1 MRSRPALRPL
11 AARCLGRTA
20 TVFAPLALALLL
32 ALPAAPGRA
41 AAPRDDPAQLVAAA
55 EAKVEQGDAAGAL
68 PLLERALKR
77 DPRLARGYLVRST
90 AHHILGEQAAGKQDL
105 ERAIAL
111 DPSLRQAFLNRGAVA
126 MAEGNNEA
134 ALADF
139 QRARDLDPA
148 DPGGHLNVGMAELLI
163 GRLDDAARSF
173 ESYLAAHP
181 AEAQAQYVVARNYA
195 MGGYAGLAIQSLQ
208 QAVALDERMRA
219 AARTD
224 ANFAALEAN
233 PRYQQLLAH
242 DTWRPPAGT
251 RTARRTVPGAYL
263 AGRGPLL
270 QATLDALHALREP
283 YEPRVEVTPEWALMW
298 GAMRIKLYDSPDGQ
312 GIVELSAPP
321 DRMPAA
327 EWERRSDL
335 LLHSI
340 AAQVALR
347 AKQPPRR

>member
-1 MRSRPALRPL
+1 MRPSSLLRPHPALRRARASALLGSLVL
-11 AARCLGRTA
+11 A
-20 TVFAPLALALLL
+20 PLLL
-32 ALPAAPGRA
+32 ALPAPVRA

-68 PLLERALKR
+68 PLVERALKR
-77 DPRLARGYLVRST
+77 DPKLARGYLVRST
-90 AHHILGEQAAGKQDL
+90 AHLILGEQEAGKQDL

-148 DPGGHLNVGMAELLI
+148 DAGGHLNVGMAELLL
-163 GRLDDAARSF
+163 GRLDAAARSF

-224 ANFAALEAN
+224 ANFAALETN
-233 PRYQQLLAH
+233 PRFQQLLAH
-242 DTWRPPAGT
+242 DSWRPPAGT
-251 RTARRTVPGAYL
+251 RTARRSIPGAYL

-298 GAMRIKLYDSPDGQ
+298 GAIRIKLYDAPDGQ
-312 GIVELSAPP
+312 GVVELSAPP

-335 LLHSI
+335 LLDSI
-340 AAQVALR
+340 AVQIARR
-347 AKQPPRR
+347 A